1 MWSSLNRLVGLL
13 STRQRG
19 QAGLLVLL
27 LLGNA
32 LLEMVGIGLVPVYI
46 GILTEPER
54 VLQNEAAGNL
64 LAHLGI
70 TAEELSRQTLLYWGS
85 GLLLG
90 VVTLKLIYTPAMAY
104 LRARYIQGVIRR
116 LSLRLFRDYMRAPY
130 AFHLSRNTSELLRN
144 VNMECIQLGMRVLSP
159 LAIFATQLLVT
170 IGIIALLIAQMPDAA
185 LLALLVF
192 IGVSVPLV
200 TSLRKRI
207 RVLAVRAQE
216 GRAHIIRSLQ
226 EGLGGIKEV
235 RLLRREDYFVRYFQ
249 RALAKVLDLARFQQV
264 LAATL
269 PVTMEWL
276 TIAALLLL
284 VFILFQT
291 AGNEQNVLA
300 LAALFAVA
308 MARLKGAVSIML
320 GTYSQLM
327 SSLVS
332 VDVVAQELTHLEAD
346 RPSDVR
352 QGDTKPWQAN
362 QGPDSIVLEDV
373 WYRYPEADR
382 HALRAIDLTVRGGEA
397 IGIVG
402 PSGGGKSTLADVIL
416 GILPPER
423 GVIKADGLDVHR
435 NLGAWHRLL
444 GYIPQTVYLFD
455 GTIEQNIALGLEA
468 DEVNAEAVTKALEA
482 ANLSDFVAQ
491 LPRGRQTLVGER
503 GVRFSGGQR
512 QRVAIARALY
522 TDPQVLVMDE
532 ATSALD
538 YQTEK
543 AVMEAIEALKGQRT
557 LFIVAHR
564 LSTVR
569 ACDRIILLHSGA
581 IRAVGTYD
589 DLAGSSV
596 EFQRMLNTA

>member
-1 MWSSLNRLVGLL
+1 MWSSLNRLVALL
-13 STRQRG
+13 SPRQRW

-54 VLQNEAAGNL
+54 VLQNEAAANL

-70 TAEELSRQTLLYWGS
+70 TAEDLSRQTLLYWGS

-90 VVTLKLIYTPAMAY
+90 VVTLKLVYTPAMAY
-104 LRARYIQGVIRR
+104 LRARYIQGVVRR
-116 LSLRLFRDYMRAPY
+116 LSLRLFRGYMRAPY
-130 AFHLSRNTSELLRN
+130 VFHLSRNTSELLRN
-144 VNMECIQLGMRVLSP
+144 VNMECIELGMRVLNP

-200 TSLRKRI
+200 AVLKQRI
-207 RVLAVRAQE
+207 RALALRAQE
-216 GRAHIIRSLQ
+216 GRQHIIRSLQ

-235 RLLRREDYFVRYFQ
+235 RLLRREEYFVRYFQ

-284 VFILFQT
+284 VFILFQA

-308 MARLKGAVSIML
+308 MARLKGTVSVML

-332 VDVVAQELTHLEAD
+332 VDVVAKELRQLEAD
-346 RPSDVR
+346 RATSMR
-352 QGDTKPWQAN
+352 QGDADLSQAK
-362 QGPDSIVLEDV
+362 QSPAAIILEDV

-382 HALRAIDLTVRGGEA
+382 HALRGINLAVRRGEA

-402 PSGGGKSTLADVIL
+402 PSGGGKSTLVDVIL

-423 GVIKADGLDVHR
+423 GLLKADGLDVHC
-435 NLGAWHRLL
+435 NLSAWHRLL
-444 GYIPQTVYLFD
+444 GYIPQSVYLFD
-455 GTIEQNIALGLEA
+455 GTVEQNIALGLEA
-468 DEVNAEAVTKALEA
+468 AEVNAEAVKKALVA
-482 ANLSDFVAQ
+482 ANLSDFVTK
-491 LPRGRQTLVGER
+491 LPHGRQTLVGER

-522 TDPQVLVMDE
+522 TDPHVLVMDE

-538 YQTEK
+538 NQTEK
-543 AVMEAIEALKGQRT
+543 AVMEAIEALKGERT

-569 ACDRIILLHSGA
+569 NCDRIVLLHSGE
-581 IRAVGTYD
+581 IRALGTYD
-589 DLAGSSV
+589 ELAGSSI
-596 EFQRMLNTA
+596 EFQRMLKTA